1 MSTQPFTKP
10 STQQLIT
17 PHIKDL
23 GGFEARRSLP
33 QDQRTLVGP
42 FIFFDHLGPAT
53 FYPGKGIDVRPHP
66 HINLAT
72 VTYLFEG
79 SLMHRDSLGSV
90 QEILPGA
97 VNWMTAGKGIVHSER
112 SPDHSRDKTDTLHAI
127 QTWIALP
134 EADEESEPSFCHY
147 PAADLPQWT
156 ENGATIKLIAGEAYG
171 QRSPVRTY
179 SPMLYL
185 DVQLAPGSR
194 FVLPPDYSERAIYS
208 VTADLVIANEP
219 IEQHRLAVLAAG
231 QVAEVSSAEAARCI
245 VIGGEPLGPRAKW
258 WNFVSSRPERI
269 EQAKQDWKAQNF
281 TTVPEEDEFIP
292 LPEDG
297 YEKSPEEQI
306 L

>member
-1 MSTQPFTKP
+1 MSSQP
-10 STQQLIT
+10 SAIEQIIS

-33 QDQRTLVGP
+33 QAERTLVGP

-53 FYPGKGIDVRPHP
+53 FPPGKGVDVRPHP

-90 QEILPGA
+90 QKILPGA

-112 SPDHSRDKTDTLHAI
+112 SPDDSRDKTDTLHAI

-134 EADEESEPSFCHY
+134 AADEEAEPSFHHY
-147 PAADLPQWT
+147 PADQLPQWE
-156 ENGATIKLIAGEAYG
+156 ENGATLKLIAGEAYG
-171 QRSPVRTY
+171 HCSPVKTQ

-185 DVQLAPGSR
+185 DVQLEAGGR
-194 FVLPPDYSERAIYS
+194 FTLPPHYAERAVYS
-208 VTADLVIANEP
+208 VTAGLSTDNIPLEK
-219 IEQHRLAVLAAG
+219 HRLAVLAAG
-231 QVAEVSSAEAARCI
+231 QPVEITAKAEARCI
-245 VIGGEPLGPRAKW
+245 VIGGEPVGQRAKW

-269 EQAKQDWKAQNF
+269 EQAKQDWKSQRFVA
-281 TTVPEEDEFIP
+281 VPEEDEFIS
-292 LPEDG
+292 LPEDS
-297 YEKSPEEQI
+297 YEKSPKEQI
-306 L
+306 M